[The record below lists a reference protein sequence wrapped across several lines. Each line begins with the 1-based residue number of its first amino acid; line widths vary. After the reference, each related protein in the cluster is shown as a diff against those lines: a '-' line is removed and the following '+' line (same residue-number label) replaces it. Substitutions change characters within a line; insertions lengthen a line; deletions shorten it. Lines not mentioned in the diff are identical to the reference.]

1 MFKWEMF
8 WGENG
13 KKMIILGQGEQ
24 PTVLTSTTMLLKGLM
39 GGLNVS
45 GSDNVIIIAPKSE
58 FLAKI

>member
-1 MFKWEMF
+1 M
-8 WGENG
+8 GENG